1 MTYFFINIFMRIF
14 SKKTFKNF
22 KNICEA
28 ASTDLPKAFT
38 DGSGEQVNTQT
49 NYYHGQGGMS
59 MYNLRTIRDAPQWL
73 YTGVPAYTTPNGVVI
88 IPPDPRTGIFL
99 PNMLPGVNFV
109 NLGSVYDNFYTFDW
123 NSMGGFNS
131 ANAYNL
137 LILNMLNNPYWIQNI
152 ESGWALNNVDLLIAG
167 LTSNIREAIQ
177 AGTPGFSQGDNE
189 RFANTFFADQAT
201 FFDFMAW
208 WGQSF
213 EDIQD
218 GTLNWNEIEFPDIS
232 QS

>member
-1 MTYFFINIFMRIF
+1 MRKF
-14 SKKTFKNF
+14 SKNILKSFKY
-22 KNICEA
+22 ISEA

-59 MYNLRTIRDAPQWL
+59 MYDVRTIRDAPQWL
-73 YTGVPAYTTPNGVVI
+73 YTGVPAYTAPNGLVV
-88 IPPDPRTGIFL
+88 IPPDPRTGLFL
-99 PNMLPGVNFV
+99 PNMLPGVNFY
-109 NLGSVYDNFYTFDW
+109 NGGSIYDNFYTFDYE
-123 NSMGGFNS
+123 SMGGLNS

-137 LILNMLNNPYWIQNI
+137 LILNMLNNPYFIERIQ
-152 ESGWALNNVDLLIAG
+152 SGWALNNFDLMIYR
-167 LTSNIREAIQ
+167 LTSNIRDAIQ
-177 AGTPGFSQGDNE
+177 AGTPGFSQEDNQ
-189 RFANTFFADQAT
+189 RFANTFFADQND
-201 FFDFMAW
+201 FFDLMTW

>member
-1 MTYFFINIFMRIF
+1 MRIF

-38 DGSGEQVNTQT
+38 DGSGENMQDQMQL
-49 NYYHGQGGMS
+49 YHGQGGMS
-59 MYNLRTIRDAPQWL
+59 MYNVRTIRDAPQWL
-73 YTGVPAYTTPNGVVI
+73 YTGVPAYTTPNGIVI

-109 NLGSVYDNFYTFDW
+109 NLGSIYNDFYTFDW

-131 ANAYNL
+131 ANVYNL
-137 LILNMLNNPYWIQNI
+137 FILNMFNNPYWIQNLENGFAWDNPTI
-152 ESGWALNNVDLLIAG
+152 LIYA
-167 LTSNIREAIQ
+167 LTSNIREAIE
-177 AGTPGFSQGDNE
+177 AGIPGFSQGDNE
-189 RFANTFFADQAT
+189 RFANTFFGDDRA
-201 FFDFMAW
+201 FFDFMTW
-208 WGQSF
+208 WGQVF

>member
-1 MTYFFINIFMRIF
+1 MRIF

-22 KNICEA
+22 KNICETVN
-28 ASTDLPKAFT
+28 TDPPKAFT
-38 DGSGEQVNTQT
+38 DGSGQNVESLTQL
-49 NYYHGQGGMS
+49 YHGQGGMS
-59 MYNLRTIRDAPQWL
+59 MYNVRTIRDAPQWL
-73 YTGVPAYTTPNGVVI
+73 YTGVPAYTTPNGIVI

-109 NLGSVYDNFYTFDW
+109 NLGSEYDNFYTFDW
-123 NSMGGFNS
+123 NSMGGLNS

-201 FFDFMAW
+201 FFDFMTW

-213 EDIQD
+213 DDIQD

>member
-1 MTYFFINIFMRIF
+1 MRIF

-28 ASTDLPKAFT
+28 ASTDLPKAFET
-38 DGSGEQVNTQT
+38 GEGEQVNTQT

-59 MYNLRTIRDAPQWL
+59 MYNVRTHSNTPQWL
-73 YTGVPAYTTPNGVVI
+73 YTGVPEYITPNGVVI

-109 NLGSVYDNFYTFDW
+109 NLGSIYDNFYTFDW

-131 ANAYNL
+131 ANVYNL
-137 LILNMLNNPYWIQNI
+137 FILNMFNNPYWIQNLENGFAWDNPVI
-152 ESGWALNNVDLLIAG
+152 LIYG
-167 LTSNIREAIQ
+167 LTSNIREAIE
-177 AGTPGFSQGDNE
+177 AGIPGFSQGDNE
-189 RFANTFFADQAT
+189 RFANTFLGDDRA
-201 FFDFMAW
+201 FFDFMIW
-208 WGQSF
+208 WGQVF

>member
-1 MTYFFINIFMRIF
+1 MPIF
-14 SKKTFKNF
+14 SKKTFRNF
-22 KNICEA
+22 KNICETVN
-28 ASTDLPKAFT
+28 TDPKLL
-38 DGSGEQVNTQT
+38 SGENADQEQSLPQL
-49 NYYHGQGGMS
+49 YHGQGGIGAYKMRRAEQTP
-59 MYNLRTIRDAPQWL
+59 MWL
-73 YTGVPAYTTPNGVVI
+73 YTGVPAYTTPNGIVI

-109 NLGSVYDNFYTFDW
+109 NLGSEYDNFYTFDW

-152 ESGWALNNVDLLIAG
+152 ESGWALNNVDLLIFG
-167 LTSNIREAIQ
+167 LTSNIREAIE

-189 RFANTFFADQAT
+189 RFANTFFGDQT
-201 FFDFMAW
+201 VFFNFMTW
-208 WGQSF
+208 WGQVF
-213 EDIQD
+213 DGIQD
-218 GTLNWNEIEFPDIS
+218 GSLDLSQIKLPDNS